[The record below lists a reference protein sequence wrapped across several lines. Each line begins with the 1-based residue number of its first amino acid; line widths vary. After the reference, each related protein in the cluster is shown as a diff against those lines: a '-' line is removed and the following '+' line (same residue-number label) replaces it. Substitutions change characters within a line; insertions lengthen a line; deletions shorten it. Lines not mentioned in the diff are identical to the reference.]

1 MNDVTG
7 SSKDMSIAE
16 QVRCSVGY
24 LARHAK
30 GLSMTQWD
38 LHSNFLLDA
47 SVEIER
53 LQRENEAL
61 RNLAENLR
69 PGPISEALAGSMA
82 ADYARAGIEPE
93 TAPAGNEVSDVRDLE
108 IEVRELRAELVAARV
123 ILEQIEAHCVNGRG
137 LAGIDHADDGR
148 RLRAGL
154 QAFLATPSS
163 AALPP
168 LPAPWHSYKND
179 PPSVDDALAG
189 VAYAWEFHK
198 GTWVIEVA
206 IANRP
211 MYDHEPELWAR
222 AADVLPCS
230 TATKCEG
237 RS

>member
-82 ADYARAGIEPE
+82 ADYARAGIEPRVDLPLSRAQRIE
-93 TAPAGNEVSDVRDLE
+93 RLSPEEFATIRAIADKTVAGSTFRKLLWQIEQLE
-108 IEVRELRAELVAARV
+108 AGIAELIA
-123 ILEQIEAHCVNGRG
+123 E
-137 LAGIDHADDGR
+137 
-148 RLRAGL
+148 
-154 QAFLATPSS
+154 
-163 AALPP
+163 
-168 LPAPWHSYKND
+168 
-179 PPSVDDALAG
+179 SVQDLALARNCLGNLYMAVARYG
-189 VAYAWEFHK
+189 VRS
-198 GTWVIEVA
+198 GTLVDNDVKFA
-206 IANRP
+206 
-211 MYDHEPELWAR
+211 MYE
-222 AADVLPCS
+222 AAQFLGPPYS
-230 TATKCEG
+230 TATK
-237 RS
+237 RADTP

>member
-82 ADYARAGIEPE
+82 ADYARAGIEPRVDLPLSRAQRIE
-93 TAPAGNEVSDVRDLE
+93 RLSPEEFATIRAIADKTVAGSTFRKLLWQIEQLE
-108 IEVRELRAELVAARV
+108 AGIAELIAEPRAA
-123 ILEQIEAHCVNGRG
+123 Q
-137 LAGIDHADDGR
+137 
-148 RLRAGL
+148 
-154 QAFLATPSS
+154 
-163 AALPP
+163 
-168 LPAPWHSYKND
+168 
-179 PPSVDDALAG
+179 PPSVQDLALARNCLGNLYMAVARYG
-189 VAYAWEFHK
+189 VRS
-198 GTWVIEVA
+198 GTLVDNDVKFA
-206 IANRP
+206 
-211 MYDHEPELWAR
+211 MYE
-222 AADVLPCS
+222 AAQFLGPPYS
-230 TATKCEG
+230 TATKEG
-237 RS
+237 DGHG